1 MSAAD
6 TPNTHSLIDR
16 YYDEERELRE
26 KELSL
31 AELTLRLDA
40 NDLALLGMISRR
52 FRKGRE
58 EVAQEVLSSALVDL
72 FSRIEPGERKL
83 MARDADDA
91 AKGIADS
98 IAEDNG
104 IMNAEFRSG
113 YWAQQERNIVKAEK
127 AREKAL
133 KAAEK
138 EQEKQ
143 QMSQPAQTEEK
154 MVEETS
160 TPDLE
165 EESVHYPEAS
175 AIEKAP
181 AALETQVEAANEQ
194 EAAEE
199 ERASASE

>member
-16 YYDEERELRE
+16 YYDEEREIRE

-40 NDLALLGMISRR
+40 NDLALLSMISRR

-133 KAAEK
+133 KK

-143 QMSQPAQTEEK
+143 QMSQAAQPQAEEK